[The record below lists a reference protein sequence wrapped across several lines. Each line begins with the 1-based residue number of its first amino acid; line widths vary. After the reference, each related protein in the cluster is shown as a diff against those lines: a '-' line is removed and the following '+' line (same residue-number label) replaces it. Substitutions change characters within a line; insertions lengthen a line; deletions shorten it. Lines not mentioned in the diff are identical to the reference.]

1 MWDFRALVGLLLVAA
16 LSGGTAAGAA
26 SDEVET
32 RVEALLGAMTLP
44 EKIAQLT
51 VVSDYPG
58 FDFARIETGEAGNVM
73 NFGYSDRDMR
83 LLAAAWPKSGQKI
96 PMLNGIDM
104 EYGYRTL
111 LPVPIAQAATFDIA
125 ANREAARL
133 MSREAVLDGI
143 DWTMGPMV
151 DVSRDQRWGRT
162 VEGAGEDVLLAS
174 CLAGARTQGARAGG
188 QAVIL
193 KHFVGHGFAEGA
205 REYGPVELGEP
216 FLRDVALPPFRTAIA
231 VGADMVMAAFNAVNG
246 VPMAANR
253 RLLQEVLRGEAGF
266 GGAIVSDWE
275 SIRQLR
281 FHRLAE
287 DPVEVVA
294 LALRAGVD
302 LDMSSDQYRLHLAEA
317 LRRGLVR
324 GDEIDAAVRRVLRT
338 KVRLERERAAAD
350 PRLAS
355 PAVVAA
361 ELRRLSVEIARRSD
375 VLLENAGNAVPLK
388 GVRRLAIVGGLADD
402 AAAHLGPTPGH
413 AAEAKV
419 TTFARALSERAAG
432 SGVAADVVEGCP
444 KSCAEAAPDD
454 PRIGA
459 AARRAAAAD
468 AIVVVVGEDERR
480 IGEATS
486 RADLRLPAGQIALVR
501 ALVAT
506 GRPVVVLLQ
515 GGRAQIVEE
524 IRDGLGA
531 LMMVWF
537 PGTDGAVAAA
547 EILFGDV
554 APSGR
559 LPFTWPR
566 ASGQSPL
573 SYDLPPTS
581 RPASAQDRW
590 TNRYLDL
597 PPEPRYPFGHGLT
610 TSPVDYADPVLDR
623 PQASVADTVTV
634 RVAVTNRGTRGVRE
648 VVQLYARDLLASRA
662 RPDRRLVAF
671 EPVEIEP
678 GRTREVAL
686 EVRVADLGF
695 HVENGHWIVEP
706 GVFRF
711 FAGPDARATRA
722 VDLTVTDGLDVAPR
736 DEPILCLDRLT
747 R

>member
-1 MWDFRALVGLLLVAA
+1 MWNSRPLAGLLLVGCLIAGA
-16 LSGGTAAGAA
+16 TAAP
-26 SDEVET
+26 DEAET
-32 RVEALLGAMTLP
+32 RVETLLGAMTLS

-96 PMLNGIDM
+96 PMLAGIDM

-133 MSREAVLDGI
+133 MAREAAIDGI

-253 RLLQEVLRGEAGF
+253 RLLQDVLRGEAGF
-266 GGAIVSDWE
+266 AGAIVSDWE
-275 SIRQLR
+275 SIKQLR
-281 FHRLAE
+281 YHGLAD

-317 LRRGLVR
+317 LRRGLVD

-350 PRLAS
+350 PNSAS
-355 PAVVAA
+355 PASVAVD
-361 ELRRLSVEIARRSD
+361 LRRLSIEIARYAD
-375 VLLENAGNAVPLK
+375 VLLENSGDAVPLK

-402 AAAHLGPTPGH
+402 AAAHMGPTPGH
-413 AAEAKV
+413 AREADV
-419 TTFARALSERAAG
+419 TTFARAISQRASREG
-432 SGVAADVVEGCP
+432 IAADVVEACP
-444 KSCAEAAPDD
+444 RSCADVPPGD
-454 PRIGA
+454 PRIA
-459 AARRAAAAD
+459 EAARRAATAD
-468 AIVVVVGEDERR
+468 AIVVVVGEDDRGS
-480 IGEATS
+480 GEATS

-501 ALVAT
+501 ALIAT
-506 GRPVVVLLQ
+506 GRPVVALLQ
-515 GGRAQIVEE
+515 GGRAQVVEE
-524 IRDGLGA
+524 IHDGLGA
-531 LMMVWF
+531 LLMVWF
-537 PGTDGAVAAA
+537 PGTHGAIAAA

-566 ASGQSPL
+566 ATGQSPL

-581 RPASAQDRW
+581 RPASAEDRW
-590 TNRYLDL
+590 TNRYIDL

-610 TSPVDYADPVLDR
+610 TSRVDYAEPILDR
-623 PQASVADTVTV
+623 PRAGVADTVTV
-634 RVAVTNRGTRGVRE
+634 RVAVTNRGTRTVRE

-662 RPDRRLVAF
+662 RPGRGLAAF
-671 EPVEIEP
+671 EPVEIAA
-678 GRTREVAL
+678 GQTRQVAL
-686 EVRVADLGF
+686 TVRVADLGF

-711 FAGPDARATRA
+711 FVGPDARATRA
-722 VDLTVTDGLDVAPR
+722 VDLTVGDALDVAPK
-736 DEPILCLDRLT
+736 DGPILCLDRLT